1 MLPSLDDLSLLVS
14 IADEGGFTA
23 AAKALGLPKSTVSRR
38 LAELEAGLSTSLF
51 RRSTRALSLTDEG
64 QRIYHL
70 AKPAIVAAREAA
82 QAIAAREQAVAGRVT
97 LTATAA
103 VGQFLIAPQLPALT
117 TRYPNLQVEL
127 RLTERR
133 INIVSEGVDL
143 AVRMGVLDDSNLVAR
158 KLCTVRRH
166 LVAAPEYLAREGI
179 PVHPADLAGHRA
191 ILTSGALASWRFA
204 DGWECALRWNIAA
217 GNMLVAHQLALAGG
231 GIALL
236 PDFLIESALQGDRLV
251 PVLDDHWN
259 DVADAW
265 LVSSRMRYRSSAVRA
280 VMEALTEASAQPKTV
295 SFDNKGSGMQSIIE
309 G

>member
-1 MLPSLDDLSLLVS
+1 MLPSLDDLSLLVT

-38 LAELEAGLSTSLF
+38 LAELEVGLSTSLF

-64 QRIYHL
+64 QRIYEL

-103 VGQFLIAPQLPALT
+103 VGQYLIAPQLPALT
-117 TRYPNLQVEL
+117 DRYPGLQVEL

-143 AVRMGVLDDSNLVAR
+143 AVRMGVLDDSDLIAR

-166 LVAAPEYLAREGI
+166 LVAAPAYLAREGI
-179 PVHPADLAGHRA
+179 PLHPADLAGHRA
-191 ILTSGALASWRFA
+191 ILTSGARASWRFP

-217 GNMLVAHQLALAGG
+217 GNMLVAHQLALSGS

-236 PDFLIESALQGDRLV
+236 PDFLIEGGLQAGRLV
-251 PVLDDHWN
+251 PVLEDHWN
-259 DVADAW
+259 DVAEVW
-265 LVSSRMRYRSSAVRA
+265 LVSSRMRYRSSAVRTL
-280 VMEALTEASAQPKTV
+280 MEALTDASSETRGPV
-295 SFDNKGSGMQSIIE
+295 P
-309 G
+309 